1 MMKVLRKNEIEV
13 NNINEIKIG
22 DQITIQLTEYGDFT
36 ATVQTITD
44 RGPLFMFDQYVISRP
59 MNLTSTNEGGFKNS
73 DLRKWMNDELLP
85 LFPESMQGKIKNL
98 TIPTYGQI
106 FGHDNLYSGVVE
118 PDDTD
123 RFPLMIKRKNRIAD
137 FNNDNWSNFLKRF
150 EPGWLQNR
158 ILPELPGLIQTSFS
172 KKGKSHFAVITS
184 TGEVSSLDATNA
196 AGVRPVFIYN
206 L

>member
-13 NNINEIKIG
+13 NVNEVRIG
-22 DQITIQLTEYGDFT
+22 DQIEIQLTEYGDFT

-59 MNLTSTNEGGFKNS
+59 MNLTSTNEGGFENS

-85 LFPESMQGKIKNL
+85 LFPKSMQGKIKNL

-106 FGHDNLYSGVVE
+106 FGWSNWYSNLE

-150 EPGWLQNR
+150 EPGWLRNR
-158 ILPELPGLIQTSFS
+158 ILPELPGLIQPPSLN
-172 KKGKSHFAVITS
+172 GKSHFAIVTS
-184 TGEVSSLDATNA
+184 TGEVSSLDASTA